1 MQFILTASD
10 IIEIISII
18 ISAILA
24 IISLWIAIKSLKQS
38 QKSIELAELSI
49 EESNR
54 PYVVVYRDFIQVLN
68 TAHEYLVIKNF
79 GNTGAT
85 IDFWEISPP
94 YNDSDVKFDD
104 FKNLNNTF
112 IAPRQS
118 INSAVF
124 ANSANNRR
132 TGITKISIKYHTDR
146 RSYSDVFC
154 INEDIMRDIIISKT
168 NPAKSKTVE
177 EILVKSTEELL
188 RRSL

>member
-1 MQFILTASD
+1 MQCVPTVSD

-18 ISAILA
+18 VSTILA

-68 TAHEYLVIKNF
+68 TAHEYLFVKNF
-79 GNTGAT
+79 GNTGA
-85 IDFWEISPP
+85 IIESLEISPP
-94 YNDSDVKFDD
+94 YDDSDVNFD
-104 FKNLNNTF
+104 
-112 IAPRQS
+112 QS
-118 INSAVF
+118 ISSVVF
-124 ANSANNRR
+124 ADSANNKR
-132 TGITKISIKYHTDR
+132 TGITEISIKYRTTHK
-146 RSYSDVFC
+146 SYSDIFC
-154 INEDIMRDIIISKT
+154 INENIMSDIIVAKT
-168 NPAKSKTVE
+168 NPAKSKTME